1 MLLDFFYALR
11 DAKLPVSTKEFLA
24 LLEALDQRLVSGSLD
39 DFYVVSRTI
48 LIKDE
53 KYFDRFDQVFGHYFR
68 GVENLLEKIEAD
80 IPEDWLTKLI
90 EKQLS
95 DEEKAQLKGLG
106 WEKLMQTLR
115 ERLAEQKERHQG
127 GNKWIGTGG
136 TSPFGAYGYNP
147 EGIRIGQD
155 GSRHRR
161 AVKVWDQREFR
172 DFDDRRELGTR
183 NFKVALRRLRQ
194 ITRSAEAP
202 VLDLDGT
209 VRATADNA
217 GWLDLQYVHERH
229 NAVKVLLCLDVGGSM
244 DDHIH
249 VCETLFSAAR
259 AEFKHLEH
267 AYFHNF
273 VYESVWRDNRRRH
286 SERLNTLDLLHTY
299 PKDYKLI
306 FVGDATMGPYEILY
320 PGGSVEHMNEEPGKV
335 WLERVLAHFPSAV
348 WLNPVDE
355 QYWDYTESV
364 AMTREL
370 MSGRMFPLTP
380 AGLETA
386 MRRLQLGG

>member
-306 FVGDATMGPYEILY
+306 FVGDATMSPYEILY

>member
-24 LLEALDQRLVSGSLD
+24 LLEALDRRVATGSLD
-39 DFYVVSRTI
+39 DFYVISRTI

-68 GVENLLEKIEAD
+68 GVESLLEKIEAD

-194 ITRSAEAP
+194 IARSAEAP

-209 VRATADNA
+209 IRATADNA
-217 GWLDLQYVHERH
+217 GWLDLQYAHERH

-249 VCETLFSAAR
+249 VCESLFSAAR
-259 AEFKHLEH
+259 TEFKHLEH

-273 VYESVWRDNRRRH
+273 IYESVWRDNRRRH

-299 PKDYKLI
+299 PHDYKLI
-306 FVGDATMGPYEILY
+306 FVGDATMSPYEILY
-320 PGGSVEHMNEEPGKV
+320 PGGSVEHMNEEPGRA
-335 WLERVLAHFPSAV
+335 WLKRVLDHFPSAV

-370 MSGRMFPLTP
+370 MNGRMFPLTP
-380 AGLETA
+380 AGLEMA
-386 MRRLQLGG
+386 MRRLQIG

>member
-1 MLLDFFYALR
+1 MLIDFFYQLR
-11 DAKLPVSTKEFLA
+11 EARLPVSVKEFLS
-24 LLEALDQRLVSGSLD
+24 LLEALDAHVVSGSLD
-39 DFYVVSRTI
+39 DFYIVARTI

-68 GVENLLEKIEAD
+68 GAESLLEKIEAD
-80 IPEDWLTKLI
+80 IPDDWLTKLI

-95 DEEKAQLKGLG
+95 EEEKAQLQGMG
-106 WEKLMQTLR
+106 WDKLMQTLK

-147 EGIRIGQD
+147 EGVRIGQD

-172 DFDDRRELGTR
+172 DLDDGQELGTR

-194 ITRSAEAP
+194 LTRNAEAS

-209 VRATADNA
+209 IRATADNA
-217 GWLDLQYVHERH
+217 GWLDIQYTHERH
-229 NAVKVLLCLDVGGSM
+229 NAVKVLLFLDVGGSM
-244 DDHIH
+244 DDHIQ
-249 VCETLFSAAR
+249 VCEMLFSAAR
-259 AEFKHLEH
+259 SEFKHLEH

-273 VYESVWRDNRRRH
+273 IYESVWRNNQRRH
-286 SERLNTLDLLHTY
+286 AERLPTWDLLHTY
-299 PKDYKLI
+299 PGDYKLI
-306 FVGDATMGPYEILY
+306 IVGDATMSPYEIVY

-335 WLERVLAHFPSAV
+335 WLERLLAHFPSAV

-355 QYWDYTESV
+355 SYWDYTESLR
-364 AMTREL
+364 MTHEL

-380 AGLETA
+380 AGLESA
-386 MRRLQLGG
+386 MRSLLAGK